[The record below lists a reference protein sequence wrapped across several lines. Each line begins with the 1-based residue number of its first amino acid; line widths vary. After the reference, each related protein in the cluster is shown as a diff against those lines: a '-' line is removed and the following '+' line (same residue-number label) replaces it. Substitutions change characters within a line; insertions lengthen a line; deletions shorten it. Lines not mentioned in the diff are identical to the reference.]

1 MATNATAI
9 EERVD
14 ELEERL
20 RELEV
25 AFVQTLRSRPG
36 IGVTVEEARILLR
49 QPVERGPEELE
60 LLRRFVGS
68 FDGPRDLSTRMRD
81 YLYGDVEDDDHQ

>member
-20 RELEV
+20 SELESV
-25 AFVQTLRSRPG
+25 FVQMVRSRPG
-36 IGVTVEEARILLR
+36 VGVTVEEAKVLLR
-49 QPVERGPEELE
+49 QPVERGPREYE
-60 LLRRFVGS
+60 LLQRIFAR
-68 FDGPRDLSTRMRD
+68 FDGPGDLSSNMRD
-81 YLYGDVEDDDHQ
+81 YLYGERE